1 MKKTLLEYMEEMDE
15 MRQIDSR
22 LPLGNGNSD
31 DMMILDQVKGLAEH
45 IARAR
50 GVSSRDGLYLI
61 KKVLDK
67 VLR

>member
-1 MKKTLLEYMEEMDE
+1 
-15 MRQIDSR
+15 
-22 LPLGNGNSD
+22 
-31 DMMILDQVKGLAEH
+31 MMILDQVKGLAEH